1 MVYWLWLSAAGIFFQ
16 FRRFSLLHN
25 ICSSSDEAV
34 LLCSVIYSLFTG
46 LLWYAEVLE
55 GGFKSTLEAFLLTA
69 SEAFSKIF
77 FGKRSSGSLVTWP
90 VAVAALEE
98 YVCYAFILFCNS
110 SVILLCNTFMLGIFV

>member
-1 MVYWLWLSAAGIFFQ
+1 MVVYWLWLSAAGIFFQ

-25 ICSSSDEAV
+25 ICSSSDKAV

-55 GGFKSTLEAFLLTA
+55 GGFKGTLEAFLLTTPK
-69 SEAFSKIF
+69 EFSKKIF
-77 FGKRSSGSLVTWP
+77 FGMRSSGSLVTWP

-98 YVCYAFILFCNS
+98 YVCYA
-110 SVILLCNTFMLGIFV
+110 